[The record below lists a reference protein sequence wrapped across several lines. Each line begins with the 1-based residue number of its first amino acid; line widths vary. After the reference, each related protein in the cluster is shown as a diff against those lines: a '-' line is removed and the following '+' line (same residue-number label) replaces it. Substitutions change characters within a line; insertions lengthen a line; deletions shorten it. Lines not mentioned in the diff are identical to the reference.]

1 MPCALA
7 GKHQSRCA
15 HDGGKVASGF
25 FKLFVYNNIIKL
37 GHVADF
43 LAGGAQAP
51 LDRLFGVLSPTAQP
65 ALELLEDRGRRND
78 EDAHRV
84 GKGLPDLPRALP
96 VDFEQD
102 VQALRARFGDPLPG
116 GSVAVS
122 VDLGRFQKLAA
133 LEHRVEGLALDEV
146 ILAPVHLA
154 RARGPRGEGN
164 REREPLVL
172 GERGAHQRRF
182 ARARGRRDDE
192 QVAGHCCF
200 TMRGTLPSYSPK
212 LEPLQIGLQRL
223 VHSMFW
229 ICSRICSISS
239 LNSRLASESSFDTDF
254 EPSVFASR
262 FSSCI
267 RKSRRLPTAPPAL
280 TTRCTSSRC
289 APRRLSSSATSAVP
303 PSTSRR
309 RAASFSS

>member
-7 GKHQSRCA
+7 GKHQSGCA
-15 HDGGKVASGF
+15 HDRCKVPPGF
-25 FKLFVYNNIIKL
+25 FKLLVYNNIVEL
-37 GHVADF
+37 GDVTDF
-43 LAGGAQAP
+43 LARVAQAP
-51 LDRLFGVLSPTAQP
+51 LDRFFRVLSPPAQP
-65 ALELLEDRGRRND
+65 PLELLEDRGRRND

-84 GKGLPDLPRALP
+84 GKRLAHLPRALP
-96 VDFEQD
+96 VDFEHD
-102 VQALRARFGDPLPG
+102 VQALRARFGDPLLRG
-116 GSVAVS
+116 AVAVS

-133 LEHRVEGLALDEV
+133 LEHRVEGLAVDEM
-146 ILAPVHLA
+146 ILASVHL
-154 RARGPRGEGN
+154 ARGPRGEGN

-172 GERGAHQRRF
+172 GERGAHQGRL
-182 ARARGRRDDE
+182 ARARRRRDDE
-192 QVAGHCCF
+192 KIAGH
-200 TMRGTLPSYSPK
+200 S
-212 LEPLQIGLQRL
+212 I
-223 VHSMFW
+223 FW

-267 RKSRRLPTAPPAL
+267 RKSNRLPTAPPAL

-289 APRRLSSSATSAVP
+289 APRRLSSSATSALTPKSAISCRIRSSSVP

-309 RAASFSS
+309 RADSFSS

>member
-15 HDGGKVASGF
+15 HEGSKVASGF

-102 VQALRARFGDPLPG
+102 VQVLRPRFGDPLPR
-116 GSVAVS
+116 GSVAIS
-122 VDLGRFQKLAA
+122 VDLGRFQKLTA

-182 ARARGRRDDE
+182 ARARRRRDDE
-192 QVAGHCCF
+192 KIAGH
-200 TMRGTLPSYSPK
+200 S
-212 LEPLQIGLQRL
+212 I
-223 VHSMFW
+223 FW

-267 RKSRRLPTAPPAL
+267 RKSRRLPTAPPAP

-289 APRRLSSSATSAVP
+289 APRRLSSSATSALTP
-303 PSTSRR
+303 
-309 RAASFSS
+309 